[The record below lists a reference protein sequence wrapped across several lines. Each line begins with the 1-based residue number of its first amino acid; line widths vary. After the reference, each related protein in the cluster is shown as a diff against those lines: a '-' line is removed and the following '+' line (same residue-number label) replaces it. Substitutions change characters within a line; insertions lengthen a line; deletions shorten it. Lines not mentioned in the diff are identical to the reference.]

1 MQTEE
6 NVWFF
11 QLNNIKY
18 SCCFFFPVDNYILSQ
33 NYAPQQQ
40 NQASTQGVGLRSIAQ
55 TGPPNQAPTPP
66 NQDIKVQAVPQSAAM
81 LVSDNFLLIYYL

>member
-1 MQTEE
+1 MVFSIEQYK
-6 NVWFF
+6 VFM
-11 QLNNIKY
+11 L
-18 SCCFFFPVDNYILSQ
+18 FFFPVDNYILSQ